1 MKREIKVTNALRREL
16 VEQFGTTRK
25 TVHCALAYRGES
37 ELLEGIRREA
47 LARGGEVVITA
58 PEAEVLVDLGD
69 KLVQRF
75 SASVRLECDKAT
87 GNVYLYK
94 GEELCSTHH
103 GVIAPLKAIQDFGKS
118 L

>member
-1 MKREIKVTNALRREL
+1 MKREIKVSNALRREL

-25 TVHCALAYRGES
+25 TVHSALSYQGGS
-37 ELLEGIRREA
+37 ELLEGIRHAA
-47 LARGGEVVITA
+47 LARGGEVMITA
-58 PEAEVLVDLGD
+58 PESEVLVDLGD

-87 GNVYLYK
+87 GDIYLYK

-103 GVIAPLKAIQDFGKS
+103 GVIAPLKAIQEFGKS